1 LSSTPT
7 LSAIVS
13 TFLFAGGLAAALPGS
28 ASAQEAAA
36 GQKGVLGAGL
46 IVGEP
51 TGVSGKYY
59 LTDDR
64 AIDAAVGGAVVGR
77 GIQVHGDFL
86 WHPWV
91 LEQKESFALPV
102 YLGVGGRILNH
113 DGGGGDD
120 EDHVRLGVRAPV
132 GILFDFTRIPLDVFA
147 EVAGVLD
154 YRTRGDAFGFDINGG
169 IGARY
174 YF

>member
-1 LSSTPT
+1 LPLRPT
-7 LSAIVS
+7 QPAFFPLLVIAAVLAVAPRSAR
-13 TFLFAGGLAAALPGS
+13 
-28 ASAQEAAA
+28 AQQPAE
-36 GQKGVLGAGL
+36 KGVLGAGL

-64 AIDAAVGGAVVGR
+64 AIDLAIGGAVVGR
-77 GIQVHGDFL
+77 GLQVHGDFL

-91 LEQKESFALPV
+91 LDQEPSFALPL
-102 YLGVGGRILNH
+102 YLGIGGRILNH
-113 DGGGGDD
+113 NAGGSDD
-120 EDHVRLGVRAPV
+120 EDHVRIGVRAPV
-132 GILFDFTRIPLDVFA
+132 GILFDFTRVPLDVFA

-154 YRTRGDAFGFDINGG
+154 YHTRGDDNFGVDFNAG

>member
-1 LSSTPT
+1 MLAVA
-7 LSAIVS
+7 LLAVS
-13 TFLFAGGLAAALPGS
+13 PAAAQS
-28 ASAQEAAA
+28 AE
-36 GQKGVLGAGL
+36 KGVFGAGL

-59 LTDDR
+59 LSDDR
-64 AIDAAVGGAVVGR
+64 AIDMAIGGAIIGR
-77 GIQVHGDFL
+77 GIQVHADFL
-86 WHPWV
+86 WHPW
-91 LEQKESFALPV
+91 LLDQKESFALPV

-113 DGGGGDD
+113 DGGGD
-120 EDHVRLGVRAPV
+120 EDDHLRLGVRAPV

-154 YRTRGDAFGFDINGG
+154 YRTSDGPFALDINGG

>member
-1 LSSTPT
+1 MRPT
-7 LSAIVS
+7 RASIFTL
-13 TFLFAGGLAAALPGS
+13 LAAAAVATAFAPGS
-28 ASAQEAAA
+28 ASAQPAE
-36 GQKGVLGAGL
+36 KGVLGAGL

-59 LTDDR
+59 LADDR
-64 AIDAAVGGAVVGR
+64 AIDLAIGGAIVGR

-91 LEQKESFALPV
+91 LDQQPSFALPL

-113 DGGGGDD
+113 NAGGGDD
-120 EDHVRLGVRAPV
+120 EDHVRIGVRAPV
-132 GILFDFTRIPLDVFA
+132 GILFDFTRVPLDVFG
-147 EVAGVLD
+147 EVAGILD
-154 YRTRGDAFGFDINGG
+154 YRTQGDHVGIDINAG